1 MSRKDKALAR
11 ALFYDMH
18 INGLTSNCAAKN
30 QEIEEFQAVEIMNSY
45 PQIRKD
51 VIKAFKKEEAA

>member
-1 MSRKDKALAR
+1 MSNHKKALAR

-18 INGLTSNCAAKN
+18 VNGLTSNCAAKN
-30 QEIEEFQAVEIMNSY
+30 QGIKESDAEKIRHSY
-45 PQIRKD
+45 PEIRKD